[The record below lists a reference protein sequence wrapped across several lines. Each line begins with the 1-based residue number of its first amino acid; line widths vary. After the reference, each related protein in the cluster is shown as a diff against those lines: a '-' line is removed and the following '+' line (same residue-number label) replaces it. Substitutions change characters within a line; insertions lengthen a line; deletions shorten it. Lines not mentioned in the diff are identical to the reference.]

1 MENFAE
7 CSTIVTQELTAQ
19 AMGSGSLA
27 VFATP
32 ALAALMEK
40 AACLVMDGGLDEG
53 IASVGVEMSLEHLAA
68 SPVGME
74 VRATARLLESD
85 GRRFTFEIEAHDKQ
99 GLVGRARCKY
109 PNFVI
114 SSGCDIPPASKWEN
128 IDAFFKAV
136 DEFYG
141 R

>member
-1 MENFAE
+1 MVPSVYKEVNEMENFAE

-40 AACLVMDGGLDEG
+40 AACLAMDGGLDEG
-53 IASVGVEMSLEHLAA
+53 IASVGVEMALEHLAA

-99 GLVGRARCKY
+99 GLVGRARHTRAT
-109 PNFVI
+109 V
-114 SSGCDIPPASKWEN
+114 
-128 IDAFFKAV
+128 KA
-136 DEFYG
+136 EKFMERTQG
-141 R
+141 RL